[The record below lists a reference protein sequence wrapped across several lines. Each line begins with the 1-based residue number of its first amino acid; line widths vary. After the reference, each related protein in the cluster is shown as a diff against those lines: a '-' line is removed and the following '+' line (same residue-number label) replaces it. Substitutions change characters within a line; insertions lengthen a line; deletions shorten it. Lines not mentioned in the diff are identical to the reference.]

1 VLRGWQ
7 FAGLFTSIAPLG
19 AERTPAALDKYP
31 QLSCEIFAVQG
42 NCKRSV
48 VVDFDEHHGS
58 KLSGFH
64 PADTFLAQA
73 IGEIV
78 HQRGSEVGLGS
89 MNKAGPS
96 ALAAVSVERE
106 LGDDQ
111 GLSANIQDRKVGLA
125 LGVGKDPQIGD
136 FVGQPVGF
144 GPPIVVTRSDQ
155 NDETRADLACG
166 LPVDRNLA
174 LTHALNDN
182 SHKLQHSFACG
193 YAPVIL
199 ARVARK
205 VKPCNMP
212 FSNLLAHLVRIA
224 YNSRDGSP
232 KPYAF
237 QCVADPIVIFDH
249 AAHRLT
255 NVREPKGVTM
265 AESNR
270 ELEAEIAE
278 RRRVEEA
285 LRRERDLISSVMEIS
300 PAGITAVDLE
310 GQISFANARAEQ
322 VLGLTRDEITQL
334 AYNAPEWRITDYD
347 GNPLPDDE
355 LPFRRVVAT
364 GKPVFDV
371 RHAIE
376 WPDGCRVLLSVN
388 AVPLLNES
396 GQMDGMVATVEDVTE
411 RVQAEQALR
420 ESEQRFRSIIERS
433 PDGVMLTDEMGIII
447 EWNPGSEQITGLAR
461 DEVLGRFLWDVQVQM
476 SREEQPSRGFLEQD
490 KAMVLNLL
498 ETGHA
503 EWASRLRDVEIA
515 RPDGT
520 QRTIQTLVFVI
531 QTALGYRVGSILRDV
546 TETRRAGDE
555 IRKLSRAIEQSPSTV
570 VITDTEGKIEY
581 ANPKFSQ
588 VTGYMLEEILG
599 ETPRILKSGEQGP
612 DFYESLWTTIVSGKE
627 WRGEFSNRK
636 KNGEIYWELASISPV
651 RDANG
656 LITHYVK
663 VAEDI
668 TDRKR
673 AEEALHQRTAELEVR
688 NKELDAF
695 AHTVAHDLQNP
706 LGVMIGFAETL
717 EEEPVLVPQEE
728 LKSHLHT
735 IAQYGRKMSNIID
748 ELLLL
753 AGVRQM
759 DVESAPLDMASI
771 VMDARQRLADMIVGH
786 GTEFIVSESWPAA
799 LGYGPWVEEV
809 WVNYISNAIRY
820 GGRPPRVELGA
831 ELLPGSPTAEEGA
844 RAEMVRFWVRD
855 NGRGLTPEEQARLF
869 VPFTQLAQVRVEGHG
884 LGLSIVRRI
893 MEKLGGQVGIESEGV
908 PGKGCVFS
916 FSLPAAD
923 DSNGQCS
930 G

>member
-1 VLRGWQ
+1 MV
-7 FAGLFTSIAPLG
+7 
-19 AERTPAALDKYP
+19 
-31 QLSCEIFAVQG
+31 
-42 NCKRSV
+42 
-48 VVDFDEHHGS
+48 
-58 KLSGFH
+58 
-64 PADTFLAQA
+64 
-73 IGEIV
+73 
-78 HQRGSEVGLGS
+78 
-89 MNKAGPS
+89 
-96 ALAAVSVERE
+96 
-106 LGDDQ
+106 
-111 GLSANIQDRKVGLA
+111 
-125 LGVGKDPQIGD
+125 
-136 FVGQPVGF
+136 
-144 GPPIVVTRSDQ
+144 
-155 NDETRADLACG
+155 
-166 LPVDRNLA
+166 
-174 LTHALNDN
+174 
-182 SHKLQHSFACG
+182 
-193 YAPVIL
+193 
-199 ARVARK
+199 
-205 VKPCNMP
+205 
-212 FSNLLAHLVRIA
+212 
-224 YNSRDGSP
+224 
-232 KPYAF
+232 
-237 QCVADPIVIFDH
+237 
-249 AAHRLT
+249 
-255 NVREPKGVTM
+255 
-265 AESNR
+265 ESNR

-347 GNPLPDDE
+347 GTPFPDDE
-355 LPFRRVVAT
+355 LPFRRVVTT

-376 WPDGCRVLLSVN
+376 WPDGRRVLLSVN

-396 GQMDGMVATVEDVTE
+396 GQIDGMVATVEDVTE

-433 PDGVMLTDEMGIII
+433 PDGVILTDEMGVII
-447 EWNPGSEQITGLAR
+447 EWNPGSERITGLAR
-461 DEVLGRFLWDVQVQM
+461 DEVLGRFLWDVQAQM
-476 SREEQPSRGFLEQD
+476 SREEQPPWGFLELD
-490 KAMVLNLL
+490 KAMVLRLL

-515 RPDGT
+515 RSDGT
-520 QRTIQTLVFVI
+520 QRTLQVLVFVI
-531 QTALGYRVGSILRDV
+531 QTALGYRVGSILRDI
-546 TETRRAGDE
+546 TETRLAGDE

-570 VITDTEGKIEY
+570 LITDTEGKIEY

-599 ETPRILKSGEQGP
+599 ETPRVLKSGTQGP
-612 DFYESLWTTIVSGKE
+612 EFYESLWTTIVSGKE

-636 KNGEIYWELASISPV
+636 KNGEIYWELASVSPV

-668 TDRKR
+668 TERKR
-673 AEEALHQRTAELEVR
+673 AEEALRQRTAELEVR

-717 EEEPVLVPQEE
+717 DEESVLVPQEE
-728 LKSHLHT
+728 LKSYLHT

-771 VMDARQRLADMIVGH
+771 VTDARQRLADMIVRH
-786 GTEFIVSESWPAA
+786 GTEFIVPESWPAA

-831 ELLPGSPTAEEGA
+831 ELLPGPPTAEEGA
-844 RAEMVRFWVRD
+844 QAEMVRFWVRD
-855 NGRGLTPEEQARLF
+855 NGRGLTPEEQIRLF
-869 VPFTQLAQVRVEGHG
+869 IPFTQLAQVRVEGHG

-923 DSNGQCS
+923 GSNGQ
-930 G
+930 